1 MKFFQMALIP
11 EPLGPLFREARKKRR
26 LSPAEA
32 SRLSRIPEG
41 EIVALESDTQPVS
54 DMARLHAVSYARFLG
69 IDPAAIRSSLP
80 PMPRLSNPDRKFLG
94 NMGARPRF
102 DWSLPFKILAPMGKA
117 AAYLVLILMLAGT
130 WSAFRQLAR
139 VRSMPWVTVS
149 SRAPSHV
156 IP

>member
-11 EPLGPLFREARKKRR
+11 EPLGPLLVAARKKRR
-26 LSPAEA
+26 LSVAEA
-32 SRLSRIPEG
+32 ARLSRIPVA
-41 EIVALESDTQPVS
+41 EIEALESDAPHGS
-54 DMARLHAVSYARFLG
+54 EMARLHAVSYARFLG

-80 PMPRLSNPDRKFLG
+80 PMPRLSKPNHEFLG

-130 WSAFRQLAR
+130 WGALRQLAR
-139 VRSMPWVTVS
+139 VRYMPWVTVS
-149 SRAPSHV
+149 SPAPSHV

>member
-11 EPLGPLFREARKKRR
+11 DPLGPLFMAARKKRR
-26 LSPAEA
+26 LSPVEA
-32 SRLSRIPEG
+32 SRLSRIPEA
-41 EIVALESDTQPVS
+41 EIEALESDTPPVS

-80 PMPRLSNPDRKFLG
+80 PMPRLSKPNHEFLG

-102 DWSLPFKILAPMGKA
+102 DWSMPFKVLAPMGKA

-130 WSAFRQLAR
+130 WSALRQLSR

-149 SRAPSHV
+149 SRASTHV